1 LVSIPTARVGEA
13 EAKEPGASR
22 LDALGRN
29 APLIV
34 GAVAFVAYLRTL
46 MPGIAFG
53 DWGEMQTV
61 PHILGIAHPTGYPTY
76 ILLAWLTELIP
87 IGSVALRANLLSA
100 VLVSLAVAIAT
111 AITIRLGVRPLI
123 AIAAGIATA
132 AVGTVWAAATVAEV
146 NPLHLFFAA
155 ALLHRALVW
164 EERRRVRDLALGGL
178 LVGLSLGNHL
188 LTVFIAPFV
197 ALFVLW
203 VGRREI
209 IARPWILLAAGG
221 ATLLGLLVYLYIP
234 IAASRSPALPYNHPV
249 TLDAV
254 WWLVSGTQFRG
265 QFDFLSAAGPGRFI
279 DSLPSLWNLLVSRAT
294 PILPLLGFGGLAVLL
309 WRRPAF
315 GLMSIA
321 ILVLG
326 LYVWANYLELEHYLL
341 VPWLIIGIGAAVA
354 LDAIADGLA
363 AGLSMAGI
371 GRTGSAGVG
380 RAVGGVGFAVGG
392 VGLVLALLLGL
403 TNWRGAD
410 RSGDLSGSEYVDSVF
425 TMLPQNAAILSE
437 WDASTPLWHGQQV
450 LGLRPDVLVVDD
462 TNIVYDGWVTRER
475 RIESLICERP
485 VFMIRLSDRDLVPTE
500 QEFKVTPFLTVRVAF
515 GGPSAAAARDVV
527 RVEPLD
533 PSTCGGS
540 G

>member
-1 LVSIPTARVGEA
+1 LVSIPTARGGEA
-13 EAKEPGASR
+13 EAEEPGASR
-22 LDALGRN
+22 LDALGPN

-61 PHILGIAHPTGYPTY
+61 PHILGISHPTGYPTY

-111 AITIRLGVRPLI
+111 AISIRLGVRPII
-123 AIAAGIATA
+123 AIAAGIASA

-164 EERRRVRDLALGGL
+164 EEHRRVRDLVLGGL

-209 IARPWILLAAGG
+209 LARPWMLLAAGG
-221 ATLLGLLVYLYIP
+221 ATLLGLTVYLYIP
-234 IAASRSPALPYNHPV
+234 IAASRVPPPALPYNHPV

-265 QFDFLSAAGPGRFI
+265 QFDFLSGGGGGR
-279 DSLPSLWNLLVSRAT
+279 
-294 PILPLLGFGGLAVLL
+294 GL
-309 WRRPAF
+309 
-315 GLMSIA
+315 
-321 ILVLG
+321 
-326 LYVWANYLELEHYLL
+326 
-341 VPWLIIGIGAAVA
+341 
-354 LDAIADGLA
+354 
-363 AGLSMAGI
+363 
-371 GRTGSAGVG
+371 
-380 RAVGGVGFAVGG
+380 
-392 VGLVLALLLGL
+392 
-403 TNWRGAD
+403 
-410 RSGDLSGSEYVDSVF
+410 
-425 TMLPQNAAILSE
+425 Q
-437 WDASTPLWHGQQV
+437 
-450 LGLRPDVLVVDD
+450 
-462 TNIVYDGWVTRER
+462 
-475 RIESLICERP
+475 
-485 VFMIRLSDRDLVPTE
+485 
-500 QEFKVTPFLTVRVAF
+500 
-515 GGPSAAAARDVV
+515 
-527 RVEPLD
+527 
-533 PSTCGGS
+533 
-540 G
+540 

>member
-1 LVSIPTARVGEA
+1 LVSNPTARVGEA
-13 EAKEPGASR
+13 EAEEPGASR
-22 LDALGRN
+22 LDALGRY

-34 GAVAFVAYLRTL
+34 GAVAFLAYLLTL

-61 PHILGIAHPTGYPTY
+61 PHILGISHPTGYPTY
-76 ILLAWLTELIP
+76 ILLAWLTELVP
-87 IGSVALRANLLSA
+87 IASVAFRANLLSA
-100 VLVSLAVAIAT
+100 VLVSGALALAT
-111 AITIRLGVRPLI
+111 AISIRLGVRPII
-123 AIAAGIATA
+123 AIAAGIATG

-164 EERRRVRDLALGGL
+164 EERRRVRDLVIGGL

-209 IARPWILLAAGG
+209 LARPWILLAAAS
-221 ATLLGLLVYLYIP
+221 ATLLGLMVYLYIP
-234 IAASRSPALPYNHPV
+234 IAASRVPPPALSYNHPV

-279 DSLPSLWNLLVSRAT
+279 DSLPSLWNLLVSRGT
-294 PILPLLGFGGLAVLL
+294 PVLPILGFGGLAVLL

-315 GLMSIA
+315 ALMSIA
-321 ILVLG
+321 ILILG

-341 VPWLIIGIGAAVA
+341 VPWLILGIAAAVA
-354 LDAIADGLA
+354 LDAVADGVA
-363 AGLSMAGI
+363 AALSMAG
-371 GRTGSAGVG
+371 RGVAANVG
-380 RAVGGVGFAVGG
+380 LAVGGA
-392 VGLVLALLLGL
+392 GLVLADLLGL
-403 TNWRGAD
+403 MNWSAAD
-410 RSGDLSGSEYVDSVF
+410 RRHDFSGSDYVNAVF
-425 TMLPQNAAILSE
+425 TALPENAAILSE

-462 TNIVYDGWVTRER
+462 SNIVYEGWVTRER
-475 RIESLICERP
+475 RIESLICDRP
-485 VFMIRLSDRDLVPTE
+485 VFMIRLSDRDLVPTK

-515 GGPSAAAARDVV
+515 GGPSAVAAREVV
-527 RVEPLD
+527 QVEPLD

>member
-1 LVSIPTARVGEA
+1 
-13 EAKEPGASR
+13 
-22 LDALGRN
+22 
-29 APLIV
+29 
-34 GAVAFVAYLRTL
+34 

-76 ILLAWLTELIP
+76 ILLASLTELIP

-111 AITIRLGVRPLI
+111 AISIRLGVRPLI
-123 AIAAGIATA
+123 AIAAGIASA
-132 AVGTVWAAATVAEV
+132 AVGTIWAAATVAEV
-146 NPLHLFFAA
+146 NPLHLFFAT

-164 EERRRVRDLALGGL
+164 EEHRRVRDLALGGL

-209 IARPWILLAAGG
+209 LARPWILLAAGG
-221 ATLLGLLVYLYIP
+221 ATLLGLTVYLYIP

-265 QFDFLSAAGPGRFI
+265 QFDFLSAAGPGRFL

-294 PILPLLGFGGLAVLL
+294 PILPILGVGGLVVLL

-341 VPWLIIGIGAAVA
+341 VPWLILGIGAAVA

-363 AGLSMAGI
+363 VGLSIAGI
-371 GRTGSAGVG
+371 ERASSAGVG
-380 RAVGGVGFAVGG
+380 IPGGAVGLAVGG
-392 VGLVLALLLGL
+392 VGLALALLLGV
-403 TNWRGAD
+403 TNWRAAD

-425 TMLPQNAAILSE
+425 AMLPQHAAILSE

-450 LGLRPDVLVVDD
+450 LGMRLDVLVVDD

-527 RVEPLD
+527 QVQPLD
-533 PSTCGGS
+533 PSTCAGS